1 MRYFFLIFET
11 NITHREFSNI
21 GTDTNDVTVKYNN
34 TCKNELTKAAF
45 LKGHNICYFKF
56 LS

>member
-45 LKGHNICYFKF
+45 LKGHNI
-56 LS
+56 